1 MGLPGFLV
9 LPCPE
14 SYSGA
19 GLPVNTAGVGGGLA
33 ALATQESLSM
43 MLTPSQA
50 ARELDLTPAAV
61 RAAVRRGALPAVRV
75 LGRIRLRAED
85 VARAAAGSPA
95 FQEIRHAALDQPSS
109 TAA

>member
-1 MGLPGFLV
+1 MGLEGFLV

-19 GLPVNTAGVGGGLA
+19 GLPVNTAGVSGGLA

-61 RAAVRRGALPAVRV
+61 RAAVRRGALPGVRV

-95 FQEIRHAALDQPSS
+95 SQETRHAALDQPSS

>member
-1 MGLPGFLV
+1 MV
-9 LPCPE
+9 
-14 SYSGA
+14 Y
-19 GLPVNTAGVGGGLA
+19 GGLA

-61 RAAVRRGALPAVRV
+61 RAAVRRGALPGVRV

-95 FQEIRHAALDQPSS
+95 SQETRHAALDQPSS

>member
-1 MGLPGFLV
+1 
-9 LPCPE
+9 
-14 SYSGA
+14 
-19 GLPVNTAGVGGGLA
+19 
-33 ALATQESLSM
+33 M

-61 RAAVRRGALPAVRV
+61 
-75 LGRIRLRAED
+75 
-85 VARAAAGSPA
+85 RAAAGSPA